1 MDIDGFLKRSGMT
14 QTALASMIGTTPA
27 NVSRWAVGAGVPS
40 YELCV
45 NLIKAGM
52 TTRELFGVDSLDIK
66 ESPEDFDEK
75 VKKSLLRLLNK

>member
-1 MDIDGFLKRSGMT
+1 MDIDGFLDRSGLT
-14 QTALASMIGTTPA
+14 QTALAKMIGTTPA

-52 TTRELFGVDSLDIK
+52 TPRELFGVDALDIK
-66 ESPEDFDEK
+66 EAPDDFDEK
-75 VKKSLLRLLNK
+75 VKKSLLRILNK